1 MEANKMLVTEFFL
14 TGLTDSPKLQVHLF
28 LVFWVNYLTTM
39 MGNLELIFLIWKD
52 LHLHTPMYL
61 FLGSLAFVDACSS
74 SFVTPRMFV
83 NIFDRVKW
91 CFPLSAWLNTI
102 FLIPVP
108 PRNTSSWWWWPM
120 TICSYMQA
128 FALSTGNVQQML
140 HLVDKYVICNWFSA
154 TYNSCIIII

>member
-1 MEANKMLVTEFFL
+1 MLVTEFFL

-83 NIFDRVKW
+83 NIFDKSQMM
-91 CFPLSAWLNTI
+91 FPLECIAQYYFFDS
-102 FLIPVP
+102 
-108 PRNTSSWWWWPM
+108 
-120 TICSYMQA
+120 
-128 FALSTGNVQQML
+128 
-140 HLVDKYVICNWFSA
+140 SA
-154 TYNSCIIII
+154 TTEYFFLVMMAYDHM